1 MSKEDWDGWKEWS
14 AEKRRSNKERSTAIL
29 TEAGIAFKSFNDGV
43 HLRIETRNGGIV
55 NFYPSTG
62 LYEGALS
69 GRGVFNLIKALEEVK
84 NG

>member
-14 AEKRRSNKERSTAIL
+14 AEKRIANKEKSTELLIK
-29 TEAGIAFKSFNDGV
+29 AGIPFKSFNDGV
-43 HLRIETRNGGIV
+43 HLQIETSKGKV

-84 NG
+84 